1 MRVVICDD
9 EPAQIEWLR
18 NKVTEFAGERGM
30 HIDIAAFS
38 SAEAFLFDYS
48 ENRGVDVLLLD
59 IEMGGMNG
67 VELAHEVRKDNDAV
81 QIVFI
86 TGYPDYIA
94 EGYDVAALHYLMK
107 PVKTDKLFE
116 VLTRAVEAVASK
128 PHFFLLP
135 VGKDV
140 VRVRE
145 RDILYAEAQGHYMHL
160 HTTSGEHKLRMTIG
174 ELSDRL
180 GDGFFKCSRSF
191 LVGLAHVSRITKTT
205 IILDDASE
213 LPLAKG
219 LYEPLGAAL
228 IQYVRTM

>member
-1 MRVVICDD
+1 MRLVICDD
-9 EPAQIEWLR
+9 DPTQIESLKA
-18 NKVTEFAGERGM
+18 KVMQFAGERGVYTE
-30 HIDIAAFS
+30 IATFP

-48 ENRGVDVLLLD
+48 ENRNVDILLLD
-59 IEMGGMNG
+59 IEMGAMNG
-67 VELAHEVRKDNDAV
+67 VELARELRKDNEAI

-86 TGYPDYIA
+86 TGFPDYISD
-94 EGYDVAALHYLMK
+94 GYDVAALHYLMK

-135 VGKDV
+135 VGKEV

-205 IILDDASE
+205 VVLDDASE

-219 LYEPLGAAL
+219 LHEPLGAAL